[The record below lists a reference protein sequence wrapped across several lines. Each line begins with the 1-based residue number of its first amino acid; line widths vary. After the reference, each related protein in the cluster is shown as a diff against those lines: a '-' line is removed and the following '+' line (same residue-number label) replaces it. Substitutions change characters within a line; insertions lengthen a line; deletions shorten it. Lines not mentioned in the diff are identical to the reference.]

1 VLFTLTLP
9 FTGLQPVWDTGYST
23 TLLLVLAIINLFL
36 VNGVFQE
43 GHQGSVYPV
52 ALKRLVNASLLCLPV
67 LVGLAAYAS
76 WMRIDQYGLTPS
88 RILALLLV
96 GVMLAHGLAAAWAVL
111 ASRQGWLNSLRVS
124 NPWIALLSAA
134 LVVLFYTPLLAP
146 QALSAK
152 NQVERLVSGRTP
164 VSEFDARNLYHDLG
178 QPGRDAFEQL
188 ENGCKRMSCS
198 MRRARATAGG
208 AGGSAR
214 RQWPRSAGQNWSG
227 WGRCSPALKP
237 WLTRPWPKA
246 SAAVRVLPVGGRPG
260 WRRPQRSADDS
271 AAHLCI
277 APVRAHL
284 GQPGMAGSGE
294 FERQHGQPGRGGQGH
309 SRRGGE
315 AGHAALQDLEHRRA
329 GADAGLQAVTGAGLT
344 AWGPM
349 LSGQRA

>member
-1 VLFTLTLP
+1 
-9 FTGLQPVWDTGYST
+9 
-23 TLLLVLAIINLFL
+23 
-36 VNGVFQE
+36 
-43 GHQGSVYPV
+43 
-52 ALKRLVNASLLCLPV
+52 
-67 LVGLAAYAS
+67 
-76 WMRIDQYGLTPS
+76 
-88 RILALLLV
+88 
-96 GVMLAHGLAAAWAVL
+96 MLAHGLAAAWAVL

-188 ENGCKRMSCS
+188 EKRLQTDELFDAQGARNCW
-198 MRRARATAGG
+198 RRWRKCDG
-208 AGGSAR
+208 
-214 RQWPRSAGQNWSG
+214 RQRPRSAGQNWSG

-237 WLTRPWPKA
+237 WLTRPGRKP
-246 SAAVRVLPVGGRPG
+246 VRRQGVLPVGGRPG

-284 GQPGMAGSGE
+284 GNREWQEVG
-294 FERQHGQPGRGGQGH
+294 
-309 SRRGGE
+309 
-315 AGHAALQDLEHRRA
+315 
-329 GADAGLQAVTGAGLT
+329 V
-344 AWGPM
+344 
-349 LSGQRA
+349 